1 MRDWQLAYLGRR
13 AFPAEVTEFEL
24 RQAFTFEPVEQ
35 QEMRRAFRSRLR
47 IAAAL
52 QLGFLRLTG
61 ATLNS
66 IQYVPSAVLRHL
78 GSQFGVP
85 PPDLATLR
93 ALYKRKMTRVAH

>member
-1 MRDWQLAYLGRR
+1 MRDWQFAHLGRR

-35 QEMRRAFRSRLR
+35 QEIRRAFRSRLR

-61 ATLNS
+61 ATLRT
-66 IQYVPSAVLRHL
+66 IEHVPTGVLHHLARSSRSA
-78 GSQFGVP
+78 
-85 PPDLATLR
+85 PD
-93 ALYKRKMTRVAH
+93 